1 MPTSF
6 ELFNML
12 AENSHTSEFINNSQV
27 VYDAIVIS
35 VEEALAAT
43 TEAERDERM
52 RGLYTDLINE
62 AAKNA
67 LIHRGIMSWSMD
79 MREKYQDRTIVSA
92 KLTSQM
98 VEEMLGEVLK
108 EKGTDYVCKEKM
120 GMSNEEYMDYIRSL
134 ATSITMKDV
143 QNEFFKQSTIE
154 SRENSIS
161 MLADELL
168 DKNKEI
174 VYAGN
179 LNNQNDRKVAE
190 TYAVYDNAWKNIKE
204 AGFFGNLF
212 HPINFFKNVGII
224 RTANAIFKKTG
235 FNVENDGPAVM
246 EAFETTTDY
255 CAERDLIDLEEM
267 KGDIKELDKLQNA
280 RDNNIKEITAARD
293 KLNNT
298 LAAIKNKTM
307 VHPLHKV
314 NAILGKYGA
323 SVTENEQYRPGR
335 IDGISAVNEE
345 LLAEEY
351 DKTRQTD
358 SLQQYIKGIFFHG
371 LSNMMDAALKGG
383 KTLNIS
389 EVIKD
394 ASDIAVMMAND
405 YTLLYEEPE
414 LKAIAVNSAFG
425 SYDSEKVL
433 GYVQRNLEK
442 NKATD
447 KYDLDAL
454 KNEIEQVM
462 SEYKNPIIE
471 NSKVENIEEKVNE
484 NTVTD
489 VKEDE
494 MKTKIFVDLNF
505 NQPVNEDKQPMI
517 EEKPIVK
524 EQKYI

>member
-6 ELFNML
+6 EFFNML
-12 AENSHTSEFINNSQV
+12 AENSHTPDFINNRQV
-27 VYDAIVIS
+27 VYDAIVTS

-52 RGLYTDLINE
+52 RDLYTDLINE
-62 AAKNA
+62 TAKNA

-92 KLTSQM
+92 MLTSQM
-98 VEEMLGEVLK
+98 VEEMLRAVLN
-108 EKGTDYVCKEKM
+108 ENGTDYVCKEKM

-143 QNEFFKQSTIE
+143 QNEFFKQATIE
-154 SRENSIS
+154 SCENSIS
-161 MLADELL
+161 MISEELL

-174 VYAGN
+174 VFAGN
-179 LNNQNDRKVAE
+179 MNNQNDRKVAE
-190 TYAVYDNAWKNIKE
+190 AYAVYDNAWKNIKE

-224 RTANAIFKKTG
+224 RTAKAIFKKTG
-235 FNVENDGPAVM
+235 FDVERDGPAVM

-255 CAERDLIDLEEM
+255 CAERDLLDLADM
-267 KGDIKELDKLQNA
+267 KDNLKEQDKQQNA
-280 RDNNIKEITAARD
+280 RDNNVKEITAARD

-298 LAAIKNKTM
+298 LAAIKNKM
-307 VHPLHKV
+307 MEHPLHKV

-323 SVTENEQYRPGR
+323 SVMENEEYRPGR
-335 IDGISAVNEE
+335 IEEISPLGEE
-345 LLAEEY
+345 ILAEEY

-358 SLQQYIKGIFFHG
+358 LFNQYIKGIFFKG
-371 LSNMMDAALKGG
+371 LSIMMDAALKGG

-414 LKAIAVNSAFG
+414 LKALAKNSAFG
-425 SYDSEKVL
+425 SYNSEMVCKFVERGL
-433 GYVQRNLEK
+433 GEK
-442 NKATD
+442 GMGMINA
-447 KYDLDAL
+447 ANL
-454 KNEIEQVM
+454 KNEIEQAM

-471 NSKVENIEEKVNE
+471 NSKVENIDEMVNE
-484 NTVTD
+484 NTVTE
-489 VKEDE
+489 VKEE
-494 MKTKIFVDLNF
+494 EIRTKVFVDLDGNK
-505 NQPVNEDKQPMI
+505 PVNENKQPQI

-524 EQKYI
+524 EQKSI